1 MVVPQ
6 SKVGQALGFV
16 LSKKVKCSYFKGQG
30 NNTNLGAKEFGV
42 LNKMQLH
49 RQNEGLVHETRA
61 PPISSHGSMKKYVI
75 ITDFKSVRVDYIRAQ
90 VSLAFNM

>member
-1 MVVPQ
+1 MSIQ
-6 SKVGQALGFV
+6 YILHHSHQKFLKQV
-16 LSKKVKCSYFKGQG
+16 LIAIC

-49 RQNEGLVHETRA
+49 HQDEGLVHETRA
-61 PPISSHGSMKKYVI
+61 PPISSHDSMKKYVI
-75 ITDFKSVRVDYIRAQ
+75 ITDFKSVRVDYNRAH